1 MARQSTT
8 PQVVEP
14 NRVNQ
19 DSRATS
25 GAGRRGVGVR
35 RTERGYRGPAS
46 EPRGGVQGP
55 PPTKR
60 SRAWRGGGR
69 RHSNDVR
76 PFLKWAGGK
85 RQLLPHI
92 RRFYPEK
99 FGAYYE
105 PFVGSGAVFFD
116 LYNRGLL
123 AGRKALLIDNNAD
136 VVGCYVMVRDRV
148 ATLIRHL
155 TTLAHGYQQD
165 PQAHYYTIRDK
176 RFNAE
181 RRRIFNGDGPKS
193 SRYTPALAAKLIYLN
208 RTGFNGLFRL
218 NSQGQFNVPLGRYT
232 NPQICHGEN
241 LQRVAAALT
250 ETGADICQ
258 APFETVLDSA
268 QPGDFVYFDP
278 PYAPLSR
285 TALFTSYTA
294 DGFSLTD
301 QRRLQQVTI
310 ELARRGCLVLLS
322 NSTAPE
328 ITELYDGNRE
338 VEAVGLRAYKVPAKR
353 AINSDAAGRGAILE
367 YLISNVPRRD

>member
-1 MARQSTT
+1 MARQGTA
-8 PQVVEP
+8 PQVVEA

-25 GAGRRGVGVR
+25 GAGRRG
-35 RTERGYRGPAS
+35 P
-46 EPRGGVQGP
+46 
-55 PPTKR
+55 
-60 SRAWRGGGR
+60 

-123 AGRKALLIDNNAD
+123 AGRKAVLIDSNAD
-136 VVGCYVMVRDRV
+136 LVGCYVMVRDRV
-148 ATLIRHL
+148 GALIRHL
-155 TTLAHGYQQD
+155 TTLAHGYRED

-176 RFNAE
+176 RFNVE

-218 NSQGQFNVPLGRYT
+218 NSQGQFNVPIGRYT
-232 NPQICHGEN
+232 NPRICHREN
-241 LQRVAAALT
+241 LQRVAGALS

-268 QPGDFVYFDP
+268 QPGDFLYFDP

-328 ITELYDGNRE
+328 SADLYNGNRE
-338 VEAVGLRAYKVPAKR
+338 AEAVGLRAYKVPAKR
-353 AINSDAAGRGAILE
+353 AINSDAAGRGAIQAERTSTPPSL
-367 YLISNVPRRD
+367 

>member
-1 MARQSTT
+1 MHGNHTVARNRLQLVNAMISPAAPRDSRFSRMARQSTT
-8 PQVVEP
+8 PQVVEA

-25 GAGRRGVGVR
+25 GAGRRDPR
-35 RTERGYRGPAS
+35 K
-46 EPRGGVQGP
+46 RGG
-55 PPTKR
+55 
-60 SRAWRGGGR
+60 SR

-85 RQLLPHI
+85 RQLLPQI
-92 RRFYPEK
+92 RQFYPGA
-99 FGAYYE
+99 FGSYIE

-123 AGRKALLIDNNAD
+123 AGRKAVLIDNNAD
-136 VVGCYVMVRDRV
+136 LVGCYVMVRDRV
-148 ATLIRHL
+148 GTLIRHL
-155 TTLAHGYQQD
+155 TKLAHGYRQD
-165 PQAHYYTIRDK
+165 PQAHYYTTRDK

-218 NSQGQFNVPLGRYT
+218 NSHGRFNVPIGRYT

-241 LQRVAAALT
+241 LQRVAEALT
-250 ETGADICQ
+250 ETRADICQ
-258 APFETVLDSA
+258 APFEAVLESA

-285 TALFTSYTA
+285 TDL
-294 DGFSLTD
+294 
-301 QRRLQQVTI
+301 
-310 ELARRGCLVLLS
+310 
-322 NSTAPE
+322 APE
-328 ITELYDGNRE
+328 T
-338 VEAVGLRAYKVPAKR
+338 VPAR
-353 AINSDAAGRGAILE
+353 TIDFGRNDQEARCQGSATAQNR
-367 YLISNVPRRD
+367 SSRSSGRPR